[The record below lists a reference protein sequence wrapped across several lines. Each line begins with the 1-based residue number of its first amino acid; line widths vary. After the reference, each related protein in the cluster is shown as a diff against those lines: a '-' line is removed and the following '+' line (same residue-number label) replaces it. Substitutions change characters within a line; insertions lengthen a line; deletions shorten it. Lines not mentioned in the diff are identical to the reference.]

1 LPHTFG
7 ITNIEME
14 KRARLGICPLPGR
27 SGTIDTDLAAI
38 VEWAPDLVVSLTEQP
53 EMDAARAGTLGTLLA
68 DRTIS
73 WQHMPVVDFGV
84 PEMKDNPSWD
94 RLVAQ
99 IVSIL
104 DAGGRVL
111 VHCKGGRG
119 RSGMV
124 LLRVMIERG
133 EDPEDALRRLRA
145 ARPGAVETEEQFAWA
160 AQTKGP

>member
-1 LPHTFG
+1 MPQSFD

-14 KRARLGICPLPGR
+14 RGACLGICPLPGR
-27 SGTIDTDLAAI
+27 AEPIDTDMSAI

-53 EMDAARAGTLGTLLA
+53 EMDAARAGTLGALLA
-68 DRTIS
+68 DRNIS

-84 PEMKDNPSWD
+84 PEAKNDRSWD
-94 RLVAQ
+94 CLVAQ